1 MAISLISP
9 GIEVNET
16 DLSTVVPS
24 TTTLEGGMAGVF
36 TWGPVLEPIKIASEV
51 DLVKRFGGP
60 KTGFNI
66 ETFFTAADF
75 LSYSNALYVV
85 RVSDGVKAESADEFV
100 TAKYEGDAGNG
111 MRIVIANDAAFAGL
125 EAGIQVLFDRGPSSN
140 TNVNVAIIDE
150 AGAFGVAGGV
160 LEVYSDLS
168 ILEGAKTEDGTNN
181 NLRDVINLRSK
192 FIDLSE
198 TVLLSNLLD
207 YDVVLSG
214 GSNGSDETSI
224 ALSNL
229 YGGYEVFENSEDIDL
244 SLLMQ
249 GKARGL
255 TSKTELAQWIM
266 DNVVDKRKDCMLFIS
281 PDRDDVVNN
290 SGNEAAAIVS
300 FRNEFNFGGSLG
312 SFAVMDSG
320 YKYRY
325 DKYNDRYVYT
335 PLNGDIAG
343 LCVRTEQ
350 VADPWF
356 SPAGFNR
363 GFIKN
368 VVKLAYNPKKADR
381 DTLYKAD
388 VNPVMTQAGQGT
400 LLFGDKTLM
409 GRQSAF
415 SRINV
420 RRLFIILQRSISSAA
435 RFSLFEFND
444 DFTRRQFVNIV
455 EPFLREIQGRRGIF
469 DFKVVCDDT
478 NNTSE
483 IIERNEFVGDIYV
496 KPARSINFIQ
506 LNFVAVRTGVAF
518 EEIVGRF

>member
-1 MAISLISP
+1 MAISLVSP
-9 GIEVNET
+9 GIEVTET

-24 TTTLEGGMAGVF
+24 TATLEGGIAGVF
-36 TWGPVLEPIKIASEV
+36 SWGPVLEPIKVSSEV
-51 DLVKRFGGP
+51 DLAKRFGGP
-60 KTGFNI
+60 KTGFNV

-85 RVSDGVKAESADEFV
+85 RVSDGVKAESADEYV

-111 MRIVIANDAAFAGL
+111 VRVVIANNTAFTNV
-125 EAGIQVLFDRGPSSN
+125 EAGVQSLFDRAPSSN
-140 TNVNVAIIDE
+140 TNVNVAIIDG
-150 AGAFGVAGGV
+150 AGSFGAVGGV
-160 LEVYSDLS
+160 LEIYEDLS

-181 NLRDVINLRSK
+181 NLRDVINTRSRY
-192 FIDLSE
+192 IDLDE
-198 TVLLSNLLD
+198 VVLLSNLLD
-207 YDVVLSG
+207 YDEVLIG
-214 GSNGSDETSI
+214 GSDGSDESTI
-224 ALSNL
+224 AMSDL
-229 YGGYEVFENSEDIDL
+229 YAGYEKFENSEDIDI

-249 GKARGL
+249 GKARGVA
-255 TSKTELAQWIM
+255 SKTELAQWIM
-266 DNVVDKRKDCMLFIS
+266 DNVIDARRDCMLFIS

-290 SGNEAAAIVS
+290 AGNEAAAIVA
-300 FRNEFNFGGSLG
+300 FRNEFNFGGYLG

-335 PLNGDIAG
+335 PLNGDMAG
-343 LCVRTEQ
+343 LCVRTDQ

-356 SPAGFNR
+356 SPAGYNR

-469 DFKVVCDDT
+469 DFRVVCDET

-483 IIERNEFVGDIYV
+483 VIERNEFIGDIYV

-506 LNFVAVRTGVAF
+506 LNFVAVRTGIAF